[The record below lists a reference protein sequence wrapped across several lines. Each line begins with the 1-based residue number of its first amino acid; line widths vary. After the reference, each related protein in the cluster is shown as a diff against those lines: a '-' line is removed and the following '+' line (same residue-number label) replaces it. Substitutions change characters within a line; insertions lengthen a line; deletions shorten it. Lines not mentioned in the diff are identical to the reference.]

1 MGNKNAAYL
10 YKKMQVR
17 NNITNKS
24 LVIQP
29 VIAEL
34 NCFNFNI
41 RTGCILMSEKLKIN
55 DLSNE
60 FLC

>member
-34 NCFNFNI
+34 NCFKL
-41 RTGCILMSEKLKIN
+41 RTDCILMSKKLKIN

>member
-1 MGNKNAAYL
+1 MGNKNASYL

-34 NCFNFNI
+34 NCFKLK
-41 RTGCILMSEKLKIN
+41 TDCILMSEKLKIN
-55 DLSNE
+55 GLSNE